1 MNAVPE
7 AGSVHPAPNSGT
19 VMVIRHAEKPHPA
32 EGDAPEQHGVDA
44 HGAPS
49 AHGLT
54 PRGWSRAGALAVRFD
69 HAGEQGDVW
78 IRPERVH
85 AAPATHDNHSHRC
98 LDTAH
103 PIAARLGLDVH
114 HHQERGAEGAL
125 ASQVR
130 SCGQQTL
137 IVWDH
142 GHIPDLLRAFDVVNP
157 DDIPDP
163 WPGDRFD
170 LIALLTPEGPSRR
183 YRVSLHAQD
192 LLSGDAPTA

>member
-1 MNAVPE
+1 M
-7 AGSVHPAPNSGT
+7 SVHPAPKPGT
-19 VMVIRHAEKPHPA
+19 VMVIRHGEKPHPA
-32 EGDAPEQHGVDA
+32 QGDAPEQYGVDA

-54 PRGWSRAGALAVRFD
+54 PRGWSRAGALAVRLD
-69 HAGEQGDVW
+69 HAGGQGDVW
-78 IRPERVH
+78 IRPEQVH
-85 AAPATHDNHSHRC
+85 AAPATHDNRSHRC

-103 PIAARLGLDVH
+103 PIAARLGLEVH
-114 HHQERGAEGAL
+114 HHHARGDEGAL

-130 SCGQQTL
+130 DSGQHAL

-157 DDIPDP
+157 QDIPDP
-163 WPGDRFD
+163 WPSNRFD
-170 LIALLTPEGPSRR
+170 LIAVLTPDATSAR